1 MFWIVDSIIMRSNE
15 LTKRANNQQQNYPA
29 VTFRKKRQTIYL
41 PLSNGDIPELEG
53 DDEETIIPSDSD
65 HSLINR

>member
-1 MFWIVDSIIMRSNE
+1 MFWIVDSIIMRSNQ
-15 LTKRANNQQQNYPA
+15 LTKGAKNQRQNSPA

-41 PLSNGDIPELEG
+41 PLSNGDVPELEG